1 MVTRVTDN
9 NCDQALLANG
19 IADPHGPAWFFAYA
33 SCRGSHV
40 RPNLTDPS
48 RSPQAFNCV
57 FDDSVVIVIAP
68 A

>member
-33 SCRGSHV
+33 SCRGISC
-40 RPNLTDPS
+40 
-48 RSPQAFNCV
+48 QAEP
-57 FDDSVVIVIAP
+57 DRLLGIAASV
-68 A
+68 